1 MRNTF
6 YDAREKCYKCYRPK
20 SSCMCEF
27 INSIETKSKFII
39 LMHPKEFK
47 KVKNN
52 TGFFTH
58 QSLSNSELFIGIDF
72 TNNSRIN
79 EIIETHESFILF
91 PSKDAINLT
100 KQNPERLF
108 SNSKSMA
115 IFLMDSTWACTNKMF
130 QESKNLQKL
139 QHMSFESLRTSEY
152 KIKEQPRSNYLSTIE
167 STLEV
172 LELLNF
178 WHVEKIEQKSLDLFL
193 NPFHKMVEYQL
204 GCIKDS
210 ADKSVRF
217 RKNALRECQIK

>member
-1 MRNTF
+1 
-6 YDAREKCYKCYRPK
+6 
-20 SSCMCEF
+20 
-27 INSIETKSKFII
+27 
-39 LMHPKEFK
+39 MHPKEFK

-108 SNSKSMA
+108 TNSKSMA

-139 QHMSFESLRTSEY
+139 QHMSFESSRTSEY
-152 KIKEQPRSNYLSTIE
+152 KIKEQPQANYLSTIE

-178 WHVEKIEQKSLDLFL
+178 WHVEKIEQESLDMFL

-204 GCIKDS
+204 ECIKDS

-217 RKNALRECQIK
+217 RKNPFSLISSQK